1 MEILTQMHWYIGP
14 NLRRERDKKGIR
26 QIPFAQMA
34 DMSQGNLSNIE
45 SNKQSVNWEQ
55 VQVFAKIL
63 GIPTERLTDEKNTL
77 NIHIEQQSGS
87 ANGNNNVVNNT
98 PSETTFKVQ
107 EERIAAQQEEI
118 TFLRSQLDSAFRQIE
133 VLTKLLG
140 E

>member
-77 NIHIEQQSGS
+77 NINIEQQSGS

-98 PSETTFKVQ
+98 PSEIAFKAL
-107 EERIAAQQEEI
+107 EERISAQQEEI
-118 TFLRSQLDSAFRQIE
+118 SFLRGQLDSAFRQIE